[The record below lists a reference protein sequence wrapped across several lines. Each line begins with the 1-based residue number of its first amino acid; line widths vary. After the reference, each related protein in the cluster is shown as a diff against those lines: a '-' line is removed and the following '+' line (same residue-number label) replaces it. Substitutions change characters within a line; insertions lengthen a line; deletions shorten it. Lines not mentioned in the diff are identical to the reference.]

1 MNQNWGLI
9 QKGWQSIYRIEYELL
24 REALAKDQDV
34 PYKAL
39 KVKNKKKKKE
49 KKKKKPFDPTGD
61 RTLDS
66 LYNELKDAGVI
77 EKIEHKDFEE
87 FIAEFHL
94 LSDDR
99 RDEDYLT

>member
-1 MNQNWGLI
+1 M
-9 QKGWQSIYRIEYELL
+9 L
-24 REALAKDQDV
+24 RQAWAEDQEV

-66 LYNELKDAGVI
+66 LYHELKDAGII
-77 EKIEHKDFEE
+77 ENVEHKDFEE

-94 LSDDR
+94 LSDDK
-99 RDEDYLT
+99 RDADYLT